1 MFGVAFATEA
11 ALLRR
16 VPLLHAAGARG
27 LRLLSGALA
36 PWRAVTSGLPDGQ
49 GQKLRN
55 SHDIPL
61 RKLTHAHTHA
71 AESSARAAALRLAP
85 CRPRSASSHRTV
97 DHASPR
103 SADVVLKA
111 EHLLRSHGLL
121 T

>member
-1 MFGVAFATEA
+1 MRRTLTLFGVGFATEA

-27 LRLLSGALA
+27 AASPQRRACALA
-36 PWRAVTSGLPDGQ
+36 RGLPDGQ

-55 SHDIPL
+55 THDIPL
-61 RKLTHAHTHA
+61 LKLTHAHTHA

-85 CRPRSASSHRTV
+85 CRPRSASSHRT
-97 DHASPR
+97 
-103 SADVVLKA
+103 A
-111 EHLLRSHGLL
+111 EAPTTLARAQL